1 MNMTAKGLL
10 SGMMSR
16 GVDLSVQD
24 GELKVNAP
32 KGILNQADLD
42 ELRRLKTEIIN
53 ALTDAFKEVLF
64 EHDERRAI
72 AEIDGKLSAE
82 EAEKL
87 AIKRVLRPFLQPN
100 GQLVIPFDSD
110 PKYHWWKDE
119 KMNLSEIKKETEG
132 IIGPWHLILKR
143 NNHEAN

>member
-1 MNMTAKGLL
+1 MNITAKGLL
-10 SGMMSR
+10 SGLVSK
-16 GVDLSVQD
+16 GIHLSVYG
-24 GELKVNAP
+24 GELKINAQ
-32 KGILNQADLD
+32 KGMLSQADLD
-42 ELRRLKTEIIN
+42 ELKRLKTGIIN
-53 ALTDAFKEVLF
+53 TLVDALKEILF
-64 EHDERRAI
+64 EYEERRAI
-72 AEIDGKLSAE
+72 AEIDGKLSPE

-110 PKYHWWKDE
+110 PKYHWWKDG

-143 NNHEAN
+143 NNHETN

>member
-1 MNMTAKGLL
+1 MGQVT
-10 SGMMSR
+10 
-16 GVDLSVQD
+16 
-24 GELKVNAP
+24 
-32 KGILNQADLD
+32 
-42 ELRRLKTEIIN
+42 
-53 ALTDAFKEVLF
+53 LTDAFKEVLF

-72 AEIDGKLSAE
+72 AEIDGKLSPE

-110 PKYHWWKDE
+110 PKYHWWKDG